1 MSFVLDESTAP
12 QELSEGLYEV
22 ELDQR
27 FWNMDNAFG
36 GWIAAAIVS
45 GWERHREK
53 RGALVN
59 QNVQFHTAV
68 RGHKVR
74 LSVGLVERRRT
85 IDFWKVEVR
94 EPQSGSRVLAA
105 ATLVAG
111 ERTPTETRYDIEPE
125 PMRPQAESFR
135 LDANE
140 MTPSWF
146 GHYEIYLAKGRPF
159 TRNPKPRSATWVRE
173 SDRRPLDAKA
183 LAAMVD
189 TPMPRT
195 FFVRDGR
202 LFASTVSLSTHIYA
216 SDEELAAVGDGFVLL
231 DTHCRAIRHSFLNAE
246 TYAYSDAGL
255 LLAASY
261 QTGIF
266 REPKS

>member
-1 MSFVLDESTAP
+1 MSFVLDESTKP
-12 QELSEGLYEV
+12 LPIGDGLYEV
-22 ELDQR
+22 ALDRR
-27 FWNMDNAFG
+27 FWNVDNAFG
-36 GWIAAAIVS
+36 GWIAAAIIS
-45 GWERHREK
+45 GWQVHPER

-68 RGHKVR
+68 RGHKVL
-74 LSVGLVERRRT
+74 LSLGLVERRRT

-94 EPQSGSRVLAA
+94 EPDNATRVLAA

-111 ERTPTETRYDIEPE
+111 DRTPTETRYDGEPD
-125 PMRPQAESFR
+125 PMRPPSESFR
-135 LDANE
+135 LDATD
-140 MTPSWF
+140 MTPKWF
-146 GHYEIYLAKGRPF
+146 GHYEILLAKGRPF
-159 TRNPKPRSATWVRE
+159 SQNPKPRSATWVRE
-173 SDRRPLDAKA
+173 SDHRPLDAKA

-195 FFVRDGR
+195 FFVREGR

-216 SDEELAAVGDGFVLL
+216 SDEEIAAVGEGFVLL
-231 DTHCRAIRHSFLNAE
+231 DTHCRTIRHSFLNAE
-246 TYAYSDAGL
+246 TYAYSEDGL

-266 REPKS
+266 REPSA